1 MIARTDNQEPRQW
14 GVTPAI
20 SHSLPTDQEVRINNE
35 LIEELKAMNS
45 FESAE
50 ESQKRVDV
58 LKRLQKITEEFV
70 RQVCSSK
77 NQNELATNS
86 AGGKVFTYGSYRLG
100 VVGPGSDIDTLV
112 VAPKFVTRED
122 FFKFYPPLLKA
133 LNKPNEPPMIEELA
147 PVPDAFVPIIK
158 FVMSGISIDLIFCKL
173 GVTQVPP
180 DMTLEDKNLLRGL
193 DEKELRSLNGT
204 RVTDEI
210 LTLVPAPAVFK
221 HALRAIKIWAKCRA
235 IYGNVYGFP
244 GGVAWAMLVARI
256 CQLYPAAVSAVIVSK
271 FFRILGQWNW
281 PQPVLLKPIEDG
293 PLNVRVWNPRLY
305 PSDKNH
311 LMPIITPAYPSMCS
325 THNITPSTKAAILGE
340 MAKAADIVD
349 RIITG
354 NATWN
359 QLFQRHTFFTKDYK
373 YYLTVKASAKDQEQS
388 VKWSGLVESKIRHL
402 VMKLEMLSD
411 VIASARPYV
420 KPFEKVQYCR
430 NEEEA
435 QKIAMGQHVA
445 DSPPAEAANPATG
458 ETAGE
463 VPEQEKE
470 GGVPVWITTFYIG
483 IELTPGMVGQVN
495 ISWPAQEFYIMCHN
509 WEGYDEQM
517 HCVKLEL
524 LRKGSFSVNLPDECF
539 DFGKGDV
546 KPMRPVV
553 KKKVIRKVVS
563 SSEVSQSGMKRTHAE
578 ENPNGDEPPVI
589 AEVSVSNPRIGFSEE
604 TWCQKL
610 EDVFCALWRFD
621 LAHPPIQPLRALN
634 PDGAPTSRNITP
646 QFLLKPRS
654 PIPTPM
660 NSGDGDVNTKPRIT
674 LNFVSLPTKSTVTL
688 TAPPAREATTNQKPD
703 REVIPTVQLSDDSI
717 VKKPTNSDGGH
728 LIEQSLTETDT
739 YYLLDY
745 HTVTH
750 DYSSTIE
757 SGILST
763 HTTTIECT
771 PGSTNPSFY
780 LQATNAPDIDE
791 QYYWAKGSTPR
802 IIPDAVDAKF
812 TPDISDATVFTLD
825 SDKRLVTVRDGGP
838 LYADVDYF
846 GYFEIVH
853 LMSEADIALRDWN
866 YLRCDV
872 RPPSGRYPGD
882 YGELYCLADGAF
894 NRDVWNYCPEY
905 FDSYNTGLV
914 LGNYWSE
921 SSPDCFNVTFLVK
934 PVCES

>member
-1 MIARTDNQEPRQW
+1 MTVMADTQEPARQW

-20 SHSLPTDQEVRINNE
+20 SYNRPTDQEIKINND
-35 LIEELKAMNS
+35 LIEQLKAMNS

-70 RQVCSSK
+70 RQVYSSK
-77 NQNELATNS
+77 NQNELTTNS

-112 VAPKFVTRED
+112 VAPKLVTRED

-133 LNKPNEPPMIEELA
+133 LNKPNEPPVIEELA

-158 FVMSGISIDLIFCKL
+158 FVMSGISIDLIFCRL
-173 GVTQVPP
+173 GIAQVPP

-210 LTLVPAPAVFK
+210 LTLVPVPAVFK

-256 CQLYPAAVSAVIVSK
+256 CQLYPSAVSAVIVSK

-325 THNITPSTKAAILGE
+325 THNITPSTKAVILGE

-354 NATWN
+354 NGTWN

-373 YYLTVKASAKDQEQS
+373 YYLTVKASARDQEQS

-402 VMKLEMLSD
+402 VMKLEMLSE

-430 NEEEA
+430 NEDEA
-435 QKIAMGQHVA
+435 HKIAMGQHVP

-463 VPEQEKE
+463 LSEQEKE
-470 GGVPVWITTFYIG
+470 GGVPVWITTFHIG

-524 LRKGSFSVNLPDECF
+524 LRNFNLPDECF
-539 DFGKGDV
+539 DFGKGDTKPSKPIV
-546 KPMRPVV
+546 KR
-553 KKKVIRKVVS
+553 KVIRKVVS
-563 SSEVSQSGMKRTHAE
+563 NSEVSQSGMKRTHAE
-578 ENPNGDEPPVI
+578 ENPNADEV
-589 AEVSVSNPRIGFSEE
+589 
-604 TWCQKL
+604 
-610 EDVFCALWRFD
+610 RF
-621 LAHPPIQPLRALN
+621 P
-634 PDGAPTSRNITP
+634 
-646 QFLLKPRS
+646 
-654 PIPTPM
+654 
-660 NSGDGDVNTKPRIT
+660 
-674 LNFVSLPTKSTVTL
+674 
-688 TAPPAREATTNQKPD
+688 
-703 REVIPTVQLSDDSI
+703 
-717 VKKPTNSDGGH
+717 
-728 LIEQSLTETDT
+728 
-739 YYLLDY
+739 
-745 HTVTH
+745 
-750 DYSSTIE
+750 
-757 SGILST
+757 
-763 HTTTIECT
+763 
-771 PGSTNPSFY
+771 
-780 LQATNAPDIDE
+780 
-791 QYYWAKGSTPR
+791 
-802 IIPDAVDAKF
+802 
-812 TPDISDATVFTLD
+812 
-825 SDKRLVTVRDGGP
+825 
-838 LYADVDYF
+838 
-846 GYFEIVH
+846 
-853 LMSEADIALRDWN
+853 
-866 YLRCDV
+866 
-872 RPPSGRYPGD
+872 
-882 YGELYCLADGAF
+882 
-894 NRDVWNYCPEY
+894 
-905 FDSYNTGLV
+905 
-914 LGNYWSE
+914 
-921 SSPDCFNVTFLVK
+921 
-934 PVCES
+934 